1 MSLTPHHSI
10 RVNEGIRVPQVRLI
24 GAKGEQI
31 GIVPPSEGLRR
42 AREEGL
48 DLVEV
53 APLAKPPV
61 CRILDFGKYLYALN
75 KKEKAA
81 RKKQKTV
88 DLKEVKLSSKIG
100 EHDYQTKLRNA
111 RRFLEK
117 GDKVKLSLYFRG
129 REIAHLELGQAVIK
143 RFVQDLTDWA
153 TVERDLGLEGKLI
166 QLYLAPKA
174 NRKGGTQKHAQA
186 EGQQGSEE
194 KV

>member
-1 MSLTPHHSI
+1 MSLTPPHSI
-10 RVNEGIRVPQVRLI
+10 RVNEGIRAPQIRLI

-31 GIVPPSEGLRR
+31 GIVAPAEGLRR
-42 AREEGL
+42 AREESL

-61 CRILDFGKYLYALN
+61 CRILDYGKYLYALN

-81 RKKQKTV
+81 RKKQKTI

-117 GDKVKLSLYFRG
+117 GNKVKLSLYFRG
-129 REIAHLELGQAVIK
+129 REIAHLDLGQAVIR
-143 RFVQDLTDWA
+143 RFTQDLADWSL
-153 TVERDLGLEGKLI
+153 VERDLGLEGKMI
-166 QLYLAPKA
+166 QLYLAPKL